1 MVPLFRVYK
10 NEPVT
15 ARKGKKREPAVIG
28 QCGVAMESFT
38 AGCVRAMAVDLLHD
52 AQFPLVFLAPTYQ
65 AWKEIPSVVFGDLFC
80 SLGPVDHRVSCTV
93 HRWCSGLRT
102 PWALLRD
109 GSPVILVPGGS
120 GTIECRLSPGY
131 PASNLGHTC
140 TTLIPRRLLKPP
152 LLCPISILALLTPLF
167 ISRYQSHPL
176 FPSKT
181 THLTHHCPL
190 HGPKTEERLTR
201 GVGWVGERAQP
212 FRDMKWPHSQNREA
226 AGGRKMLCFSLGNP
240 EQKQ

>member
-131 PASNLGHTC
+131 PAHPCEQSGAHLHHPDSSTFAE
-140 TTLIPRRLLKPP
+140 TTTPVPHLYPGTVDSPFHLKVPISPP
-152 LLCPISILALLTPLF
+152 LPL
-167 ISRYQSHPL
+167 
-176 FPSKT
+176 
-181 THLTHHCPL
+181 
-190 HGPKTEERLTR
+190 
-201 GVGWVGERAQP
+201 
-212 FRDMKWPHSQNREA
+212 
-226 AGGRKMLCFSLGNP
+226 
-240 EQKQ
+240 